1 MTGNERDLIGPFV
14 LGTLDDDE
22 KRSFEAALARDPELA
37 RAVDR
42 FAAQIQGLDATAP
55 VEPVTPGLWSRI
67 ESQLQ
72 PQVASPLP
80 APNPRRPVLPAW
92 ASIAASIVLAAS
104 IGFGV
109 GHSLRPEL
117 PQPVVIAVL
126 VTDTQ
131 APGAIVEAFA
141 NNSVHIIPLEAI
153 DVPEG
158 KILEVW
164 TKPNEEIGPV
174 SLGRFL
180 RSMEIVLPATELPVP
195 QGGQLYEITL
205 EDAPGSPTGKPTGP
219 ILFKGL
225 AQRPV

>member
-1 MTGNERDLIGPFV
+1 MTGSERDLVGEYV

-22 KRSFEAALARDPELA
+22 RRTFEAALARDPVLA
-37 RAVDR
+37 ASVER
-42 FAAQIQGLDATAP
+42 FAARMQALDETAP
-55 VEPVTPGLWSRI
+55 AEPIPLGLWTGI
-67 ESQLQ
+67 EAKLTAT
-72 PQVASPLP
+72 PP
-80 APNPRRPVLPAW
+80 APAKRNSPWRLPTW
-92 ASIAASIVLAAS
+92 AAMAASIVIAATV
-104 IGFGV
+104 GFTAGQWV
-109 GHSLRPEL
+109 RPEA

-131 APGAIVEAFA
+131 VPGAIVEAFA
-141 NNSVHIIPLEAI
+141 NNSIHIIPLEAV

-180 RSMEIVLPATELPVP
+180 QSMEIVFPAAQLPIP

-225 AQRPV
+225 AKSPV